1 MTDRKVGDNQEI
13 LFLLKERLQI
23 GLERYGHGI
32 NVMDDTRSWGTSQ
45 DSWTEMGLEEALDL
59 ALYLG
64 AAILRVRHL
73 EEDLVRQRE
82 MLNELEKPPYS
93 SYNPPV
99 QKGGFSRFKA
109 WLGRLFS

>member
-32 NVMDDTRSWGTSQ
+32 NVMDDTRSWGTAE

-82 MLNELEKPPYS
+82 MLNDLEKT
-93 SYNPPV
+93 YNPAPV

-109 WLGRLFS
+109 WLGSLFS